1 VSFMLPAELTAGLR
15 ALSQRHGVTLF
26 MTLLSAWGVL
36 LARLSGQVPLKKMF
50 FHTIQH
56 RE

>member
-1 VSFMLPAELTAGLR
+1 VLDAGEN
-15 ALSQRHGVTLF
+15 A
-26 MTLLSAWGVL
+26 

-50 FHTIQH
+50 LHAIQH

>member
-1 VSFMLPAELTAGLR
+1 MGENA
-15 ALSQRHGVTLF
+15 
-26 MTLLSAWGVL
+26 

-50 FHTIQH
+50 LHAIQH